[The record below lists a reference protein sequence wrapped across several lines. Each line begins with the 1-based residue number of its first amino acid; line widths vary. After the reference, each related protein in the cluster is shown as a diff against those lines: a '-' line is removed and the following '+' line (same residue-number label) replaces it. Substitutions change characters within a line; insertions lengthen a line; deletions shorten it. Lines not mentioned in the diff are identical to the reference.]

1 VECRMPYQLNEKH
14 VAAAFA
20 SGRVPHPKGLVP
32 MKTVQ
37 IGNLV
42 VTSQSVLAMDPVIP
56 NADKPFT
63 QRVPNGRH
71 PVTVAIADFADFEG
85 DERIAFAR
93 VEFSLGPPVTWRM
106 ALKNSD
112 KDPASLGPGQFIG
125 YGVDGGLGCFL
136 DFEAAGLIGQRY
148 QQEGPY
154 FAFGDLFVDELERTY
169 RHTRN
174 WAVVRP
180 IEEREENIIC
190 FSSGYGDG
198 AYPSFF
204 GFDANGE
211 VCQLVTD
218 FLIFVGQTGQRP

>member
-1 VECRMPYQLNEKH
+1 MPYQLNENH
-14 VAAAFA
+14 VADAFA
-20 SGRVPHPKGLVP
+20 SGRIPHPNGLVP
-32 MKTVQ
+32 MKAAQ
-37 IGNLV
+37 IGKLV
-42 VTSQSVLAMDPVIP
+42 VTSQSVLAMDPIIP
-56 NADKPFT
+56 VADKPFA

-71 PVTVAIADFADFEG
+71 PVTVAIADFDG

-93 VEFSLGPPVTWRM
+93 VEFSPAPAVSWKM
-106 ALKNSD
+106 ALKDSD
-112 KDPASLGPGQFIG
+112 TDPATLGPGQFIG

-154 FAFGDLFVDELERTY
+154 FAFGDLFEDELESTY

-174 WAVVRP
+174 WASVRP
-180 IEEREENIIC
+180 IEEREENIIV

-204 GFDANGE
+204 GFDADGR

-218 FLIFVGQTGQRP
+218 FLIFGE

>member
-1 VECRMPYQLNEKH
+1 MPYKLHGKL
-14 VAAAFA
+14 VADAFA
-20 SGRVPHPKGLVP
+20 SGHVPHAKGLIP
-32 MKTVQ
+32 MKVLQ
-37 IGNLV
+37 IGTLV
-42 VTSQSVLAMDPVIP
+42 VTSQTVLAMDPIIP
-56 NADKPFT
+56 FADKPFT
-63 QRVPNGRH
+63 QPVPNGRH
-71 PVTVAIADFADFEG
+71 PVSVAIADFDG

-93 VEFSLGPPVTWRM
+93 VEFSLQPPVSWKM
-106 ALKNSD
+106 ALI
-112 KDPASLGPGQFIG
+112 DPATDPESLGPGKFIG

-136 DFEAAGLIGQRY
+136 DFSAAALIGQRY

-154 FAFGDLFVDELERTY
+154 FAFGDLIEEELEKSY

-204 GFDANGE
+204 GFDADGR

-218 FLIFVGQTGQRP
+218 FLIFGEEVGSS

>member
-1 VECRMPYQLNEKH
+1 MPYQLNEKH
-14 VAAAFA
+14 VADAFA
-20 SGRVPHPKGLVP
+20 SGYVPHPKGLIP
-32 MKTVQ
+32 LKAVQ
-37 IGNLV
+37 IGSLV
-42 VTSQSVLAMDPVIP
+42 VTSQTVLAMDPIIP
-56 NADKPFT
+56 VADKPFA

-71 PVTVAIADFADFEG
+71 PATVAIAEFDG

-93 VEFSLGPPVTWRM
+93 VQFSPAPPVSWKM
-106 ALKNSD
+106 ALKDSEP
-112 KDPASLGPGQFIG
+112 DPATLGPGKFIG

-136 DFEAAGLIGQRY
+136 DFETARLIGQRY

-154 FAFGDLFVDELERTY
+154 FAFGDLLEDELESTY

-174 WAVVRP
+174 WASVRP
-180 IEEREENIIC
+180 IEEREENIIV

-204 GFDANGE
+204 GFDADGR

-218 FLIFVGQTGQRP
+218 FLIFGE